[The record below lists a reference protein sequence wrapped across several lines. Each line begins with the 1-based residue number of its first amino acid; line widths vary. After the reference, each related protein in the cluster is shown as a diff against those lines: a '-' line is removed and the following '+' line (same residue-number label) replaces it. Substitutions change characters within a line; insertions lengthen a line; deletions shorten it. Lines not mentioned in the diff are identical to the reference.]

1 MLTQDV
7 QDGGNDNLEEEA
19 ISENKEAMIHAEGL
33 AIFNFGCGEKT
44 IIGTYQGDEYA
55 DDDINAIGKPA
66 VIEVSCVKS
75 KKVHNFGGGYK
86 APQETDEVNVK
97 YHA

>member
-1 MLTQDV
+1 MEGV
-7 QDGGNDNLEEEA
+7 QDGGNDNLEGT

-33 AIFNFGCGEKT
+33 AIHEFGCGEKT
-44 IIGTYQGDEYA
+44 ILGTYQGDEYA

-75 KKVHNFGGGYK
+75 KEVHNFGGGYK